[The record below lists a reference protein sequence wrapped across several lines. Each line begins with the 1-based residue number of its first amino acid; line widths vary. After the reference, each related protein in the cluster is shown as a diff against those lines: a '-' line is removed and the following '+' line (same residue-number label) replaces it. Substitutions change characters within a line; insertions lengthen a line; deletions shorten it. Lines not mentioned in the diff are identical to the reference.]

1 MLLVI
6 ASLFARL
13 FPRAMSQ
20 APCLHEHLANAARV
34 KTSQLA
40 AGFLAFA
47 GNEPSAVQLAA
58 GVGLWQA
65 GSLFEWRDGYVTD
78 PGGGSYLCL

>member
-1 MLLVI
+1 M
-6 ASLFARL
+6 
-13 FPRAMSQ
+13 PRES
-20 APCLHEHLANAARV
+20 

-58 GVGLWQA
+58 GFGLWQA